1 MRWKLFVIASFAAAF
16 LACAL
21 WSGLVIGVFGS
32 ARELARNQ
40 WLLLSSAIVPL
51 GVAIYSGV
59 FVYRHTSRRRK
70 AQATLTA
77 ILALVLTVG
86 TYLVASQFFPH
97 RLIFSRTPEI
107 REAR

>member
-32 ARELARNQ
+32 ARALARNQ

-51 GVAIYSGV
+51 AVAVYSGV

-70 AQATLTA
+70 AQATFTA
-77 ILALVLTVG
+77 LLALLLTVG
-86 TYLVASQFFPH
+86 TYFVASQFFPD
-97 RLIFSRTPEI
+97 RLAIPRVAEI
-107 REAR
+107 RQAR